1 MSWYLAGKGLKF
13 DGFNFISRKAYFWK
27 VHFWNCVLQF
37 PPRQWSVLMKV
48 HQHKPGS
55 DNSSWRMGVAVSH
68 QNKTLQHQHPW
79 LCINSFLESNSVLS
93 ALQSHEPSHVSLEVP
108 DMKCCSSCTVS
119 HSQSFPGQCIP
130 CTPEH
135 CTRQPGSSVH
145 SGLLK
150 PLEVILEE
158 TFPTTPCI

>member
-1 MSWYLAGKGLKF
+1 MVLTLFPEKP
-13 DGFNFISRKAYFWK
+13 ISEKYIFGT
-27 VHFWNCVLQF
+27 VCYSSLQ
-37 PPRQWSVLMKV
+37 
-48 HQHKPGS
+48 GS
-55 DNSSWRMGVAVSH
+55 DQCWWRSTSTSQGVIIPPGEWEWQSVSH

-130 CTPEH
+130 CTPDH
-135 CTRQPGSSVH
+135 CTRQPGSPVH